1 MTEKNI
7 LTTIAVLGARIE
19 ELELEL
25 VTKNYK
31 IERLERE
38 NQALTEDAAALTV
51 KLTDYMARLERIAS
65 ETKEG

>member
-38 NQALTEDAAALTV
+38 NQALTEDAAALTE